1 MKKSFITPLLI
12 MGAGSASASRFFRGQ
27 LTPDGGGGGQLTE
40 EQKAAAAL
48 KNVEDK
54 ATDVAQRYV
63 ADNLAKLL
71 KAEVGSDEA
80 KALIEGIA
88 QSAFKSL
95 KLKDSADNQEK
106 ALETILKEMQ
116 DQHNKIALTVKGLQ
130 NGDAKTIKTFE
141 AELKDIVEAQKDE
154 LGKLVDNAKGSVNF
168 TMKAAGTMQISTNY
182 TGTIGL
188 TNFDSEFARIQ
199 RRQPFMRELV
209 RILTT
214 DNMYIAWAEQ
224 KNADPGVA
232 GTVAEG
238 ATKPQTDFDI
248 VEATAKVEKIAVWIK
263 VSKEAL
269 ADIKFLQGEINT
281 ELRELVALKLDEQ
294 ILSGDGISPNLKG
307 ILTVAP
313 TFAAVSTLA
322 LLVPTPN
329 RFDVLMAA
337 VAQIAAANFQANA
350 VVVNPADYYAMQLT
364 KDANGNYIMPPF
376 SSADGMTVAGLRI
389 VANNGVT
396 VGTFLVGDFKKATLA
411 IREDVN
417 IQVGYVNDDFIKN
430 LVTILA
436 EMRAV
441 LYVKSNWLNAFVKG
455 SFSSAITALT
465 KP

>member
-1 MKKSFITPLLI
+1 MTP
-12 MGAGSASASRFFRGQ
+12 
-27 LTPDGGGGGQLTE
+27 E
-40 EQKAAAAL
+40 EIAAEKAEAIKA
-48 KNVEDK
+48 VEEK
-54 ATDVAQRYV
+54 AKDVAQRYV

-80 KALIEGIA
+80 KTLINGIA
-88 QSAFKSL
+88 EAAFKSL
-95 KLKDSADNQEK
+95 KLKDTADNQEK
-106 ALETILKEMQ
+106 TLETIFAEMQ
-116 DQHNKIALTVKGLQ
+116 KQHDDIAKVVKGLQ
-130 NGDAKTIKTFE
+130 TGDANVVKSFE
-141 AELKDIVEAQKDE
+141 AELKDLVETNKGALEAMSKDQS
-154 LGKLVDNAKGSVNF
+154 GKVNF

-182 TGTIGL
+182 TGVIGL
-188 TNFDSEFARIQ
+188 TNFDTEFARIQ

-238 ATKPQTDFDI
+238 ALKPQTDFDI

-294 ILSGDGISPNLKG
+294 ILSGDGTSPNLRG

-313 TFAAVSTLA
+313 TFAAVSTMA

-329 RFDVLMAA
+329 RFDVMVAA
-337 VAQIAAANFQANA
+337 VAQIAAANFVADTI
-350 VVVNPADYYAMQLT
+350 VVNPADYYAMQLV
-364 KDANGNYIMPPF
+364 KDAEGRYLLPPF
-376 SSADGMTVAGLRI
+376 SSADGMTIAGLRV
-389 VANNGVT
+389 VANNGVA

-417 IQVGYVNDDFIKN
+417 IQIGYVNDDFIRN

-455 SFSSAITALT
+455 TFSAAITSLT

>member
-1 MKKSFITPLLI
+1 M
-12 MGAGSASASRFFRGQ
+12 AE
-27 LTPDGGGGGQLTE
+27 LTP
-40 EQKAAAAL
+40 EQEKENALKVVKDSAEDAAQKYVAHNLAAL
-48 KNVEDK
+48 
-54 ATDVAQRYV
+54 
-63 ADNLAKLL
+63 L
-71 KAEVGSDEA
+71 KVEVGSAEA

-88 QSAFKSL
+88 KEAFKSL

-106 ALETILKEMQ
+106 ALETILDEMQ
-116 DQHNKIALTVKGLQ
+116 KQHDSVAKVVAGLAKGDAQTVKS
-130 NGDAKTIKTFE
+130 FE
-141 AELKDIVEAQKDE
+141 QELRDNVESNKAQLLALKDNSDTKVRFA
-154 LGKLVDNAKGSVNF
+154 
-168 TMKAAGTMQISTNY
+168 MKAAGTMTIAGNY
-182 TGTIGL
+182 SGGTVGL
-188 TNFDSEFARIQ
+188 TNWDSEFARIQ

-209 RILTT
+209 RIITT

-294 ILSGDGISPNLKG
+294 ILSGDGVSPNLKG

-322 LLVPTPN
+322 LAVPTPN
-329 RFDVLMAA
+329 RFDVLVAA
-337 VAQIAAANFQANA
+337 VAQIAAANFTADA
-350 VVVNPADYYAMQLT
+350 VVINPADYFAMQLV
-364 KDANGNYIMPPF
+364 KDGEGRYLLPPF
-376 SSADGMTVAGLRI
+376 SSADGMTVAGLRL

-396 VGTFLVGDFKKATLA
+396 VGSFLVGDFKKATLA

-417 IQVGYVNDDFIKN
+417 IQIGYVNDDFIKN

-441 LYVKSNWLNAFVKG
+441 LFVKSNWLNAFVKG
-455 SFSSAITALT
+455 TFSTAITALT
-465 KP
+465 AP

>member
-1 MKKSFITPLLI
+1 MTP
-12 MGAGSASASRFFRGQ
+12 
-27 LTPDGGGGGQLTE
+27 E
-40 EQKAAAAL
+40 EIAAEKAEAIKA
-48 KNVEDK
+48 VEEK
-54 ATDVAQRYV
+54 AKDVAQRYV

-80 KALIEGIA
+80 KTLINGIA
-88 QSAFKSL
+88 EAAFKSL
-95 KLKDSADNQEK
+95 KLKDTADNQEK
-106 ALETILKEMQ
+106 TLETIFAEMQ
-116 DQHNKIALTVKGLQ
+116 KQHDDIAKVVKGLQ
-130 NGDAKTIKTFE
+130 TGDANVVKSFE
-141 AELKDIVEAQKDE
+141 AELKDLVETNKDA
-154 LGKLVDNAKGSVNF
+154 LKSMADDRSGKVNF

-182 TGTIGL
+182 TGVIGL
-188 TNFDSEFARIQ
+188 TNFDTEFARIQ

-238 ATKPQTDFDI
+238 ALKPQTDFDI
-248 VEATAKVEKIAVWIK
+248 VEASAKVEKIAVWIK

-294 ILSGDGISPNLKG
+294 ILSGDGTSPNLKG

-313 TFAAVSTLA
+313 TFAAVSTMA

-329 RFDVLMAA
+329 RFDVMVAA
-337 VAQIAAANFQANA
+337 VAQIAAANFVADTI
-350 VVVNPADYYAMQLT
+350 VVNPADYYAMQLV
-364 KDANGNYIMPPF
+364 KDAEGRYLLPPF
-376 SSADGMTVAGLRI
+376 SSADGMTIAGLRV
-389 VANNGVT
+389 VANNGVA

-417 IQVGYVNDDFIKN
+417 IQIGYVNDDFIRN

-455 SFSSAITALT
+455 TFATAITALT

>member
-1 MKKSFITPLLI
+1 M
-12 MGAGSASASRFFRGQ
+12 
-27 LTPDGGGGGQLTE
+27 TE
-40 EQKAAAAL
+40 EEKTALAEKEAAMKVVKETA
-48 KNVEDK
+48 E
-54 ATDVAQRYV
+54 DVAQKYV
-63 ADNLAKLL
+63 AHNLAALL

-80 KALIEGIA
+80 NKLIAEIA
-88 QSAFKSL
+88 EKAFKSM
-95 KLKDSADNQEK
+95 KLKDTADNQEK
-106 ALETILKEMQ
+106 ALETILAEMQ
-116 DQHNKIALTVKGLQ
+116 KQHDNVAKVVSGLKAGDKGTVK
-130 NGDAKTIKTFE
+130 AFE
-141 AELKDIVEAQKDE
+141 AELKEYVEANKAQLKD
-154 LGKLVDNAKGSVNF
+154 LQDNSKGSVNF

-188 TNFDSEFARIQ
+188 TSWDPEFARIV

-209 RILTT
+209 RIITT

-232 GTVAEG
+232 GTVDEG

-294 ILSGDGISPNLKG
+294 ILSGDGTSPNLKG

-313 TFAAVSTLA
+313 TFAAVSTMA

-329 RFDVLMAA
+329 RFDVMVAA
-337 VAQIAAANFQANA
+337 VAQLAAANFMGDTI
-350 VVVNPADYYAMQLT
+350 VVNPADYYAMQLI
-364 KDANGNYIMPPF
+364 KDAEGRYLLPPF
-376 SSADGMTVAGLRI
+376 SSVDGMTIAGLRI
-389 VANNGVT
+389 VANNGVA
-396 VGTFLVGDFKKATLA
+396 VGSFLAGDFKKATLA

-417 IQVGYVNDDFIKN
+417 IQIGYVNDDFIKN

-441 LYVKSNWLNAFVKG
+441 LFVKSNWLPAFVKG
-455 SFSSAITALT
+455 TFAAAITALT

>member
-1 MKKSFITPLLI
+1 M
-12 MGAGSASASRFFRGQ
+12 
-27 LTPDGGGGGQLTE
+27 TE
-40 EQKAAAAL
+40 EEKAAQAEKEAAL
-48 KNVEDK
+48 KVIKEKAED
-54 ATDVAQRYV
+54 AAQKYV
-63 ADNLAKLL
+63 AHNLAALL
-71 KAEVGSDEA
+71 KTEVGSEEA
-80 KALIEGIA
+80 KALIASIA
-88 QSAFKSL
+88 ENAFKSL
-95 KLKDSADNQEK
+95 KIKDSADNQEK
-106 ALETILKEMQ
+106 ALETILEEMQ
-116 DQHNKIALTVKGLQ
+116 KQHDSVAKVVKGLQ
-130 NGDAKTIKTFE
+130 NGDKEIVKSFE
-141 AELKDIVEAQKDE
+141 AELKDYVDANKEQLKG
-154 LGKLVDNAKGSVNF
+154 LQDNAKGSVNF

-188 TNFDSEFARIQ
+188 TNWDSEFARIQ

-209 RILTT
+209 RIITT

-294 ILSGDGISPNLKG
+294 ILSGDGVSPNLKG

-322 LLVPTPN
+322 LLVATPN

-337 VAQIAAANFQANA
+337 VAQISAANFTADA
-350 VVVNPADYYAMQLT
+350 VVINPADYYAMQLT
-364 KDANGNYIMPPF
+364 KDANGMYLMPPF

-389 VANNGVT
+389 VANNGVA

-417 IQVGYVNDDFIKN
+417 IQIGYVNDDFIKN

-441 LYVKSNWLNAFVKG
+441 LFVKSNWVNAFVKG
-455 SFSSAITALT
+455 SFATAITAIT

>member
-1 MKKSFITPLLI
+1 M
-12 MGAGSASASRFFRGQ
+12 ADN
-27 LTPDGGGGGQLTE
+27 LTP
-40 EQKAAAAL
+40 EQEKEAAL
-48 KNVEDK
+48 KVVKESAED
-54 ATDVAQRYV
+54 AAQKYV
-63 ADNLAKLL
+63 AHNLAKLL
-71 KAEVGSDEA
+71 KVEVGTDEA
-80 KALIEGIA
+80 KALIEEIA
-88 QSAFKSL
+88 KEAFKSL

-106 ALETILKEMQ
+106 ALETILEEMQ
-116 DQHNKIALTVKGLQ
+116 KQHDSVAKVVKGLQ
-130 NGDAKTIKTFE
+130 NGDAATVKSFE
-141 AELKDIVEAQKDE
+141 AELKDYVETNKEQLKG
-154 LGKLVDNAKGSVNF
+154 LQDNAKGSVNF

-188 TNFDSEFARIQ
+188 TNWDSEFARIQ

-209 RILTT
+209 RIITT

-294 ILSGDGISPNLKG
+294 ILSGDGVSPNLKG

-313 TFAAVSTLA
+313 NFAAVSTLA
-322 LLVPTPN
+322 LLVATPN

-337 VAQIAAANFQANA
+337 VAQISAANFTADA
-350 VVVNPADYYAMQLT
+350 VVINPADYYAMQLT
-364 KDANGNYIMPPF
+364 KDANGMYLMPPF
-376 SSADGMTVAGLRI
+376 SSADGMTVAGLRV

-417 IQVGYVNDDFIKN
+417 IQIGYVNDDFIKN

-441 LYVKSNWLNAFVKG
+441 LFVKSNWVNAFVKG
-455 SFSSAITALT
+455 SFATAITAIT